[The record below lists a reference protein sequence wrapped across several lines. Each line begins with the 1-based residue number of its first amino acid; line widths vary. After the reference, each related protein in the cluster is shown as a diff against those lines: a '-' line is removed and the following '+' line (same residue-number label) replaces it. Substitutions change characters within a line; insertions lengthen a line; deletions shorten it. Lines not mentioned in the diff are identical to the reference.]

1 LSSVVIKSL
10 DEPAVRQAM
19 DAYAADLLAR
29 RPEVEE
35 VVVFGSFAEGNWAP
49 GSDIDVFVRLSRSD
63 RRVRDRIPAL
73 LPDTF
78 PVGVDLF
85 PFTASELEE
94 RAGSP
99 ILEAV

>member
-1 LSSVVIKSL
+1 
-10 DEPAVRQAM
+10 M
-19 DAYAADLLAR
+19 DAYAEDLLSN

-63 RRVRDRIPAL
+63 RSVRDRIPEL
-73 LPDTF
+73 LPESF

-85 PFTASELEE
+85 PYTDGEIEE
-94 RAGSP
+94 RGGSP
-99 ILEAV
+99 VLEAVRCSAWRYVRRR